1 MSMISKKSIL
11 ILSLASGLT
20 LPFGVHA
27 QSILK
32 SYIDSA
38 FNNNLA
44 LKQKNISLEK
54 SLLALESAKSLYWPT
69 LNIQGGYQTGEGG
82 RSIALPVGDL
92 LNPVYAS
99 LNKLTA
105 SNAFPA
111 IENEETYFL
120 PQNFYDVKVATSI
133 PLLNTDLKYNKN
145 IHTRQ
150 ASMQKTDLL
159 LYKRELVVQVK
170 TAYYN
175 YLSALEAVGIFKQAL
190 ELAEAGKRTNE
201 KLLASGKGLA
211 AYILRSESEIS
222 QLKAQQNE
230 AENQVEAAALH
241 FNFLLNR
248 PKNTPIT
255 VDTAYLKSTVSAAFT
270 NQWTS
275 RREELELIKEKISI
289 NKDLLSMHEKFSTP
303 KINGFLQ
310 LGSQSSA
317 WKFNAQSA
325 YYITGLQVDMPLFQ
339 GKRNIRKI
347 EQTKLDIRSANT
359 QYEETEA
366 LLQMSQSIA
375 WNNLESARTNQLAS
389 LKQLEAASTYQRLI
403 EKGFR
408 EGVNTFL
415 ETLDARNQVTQAQLL
430 VNINNFKV
438 RSAEAKLEREQATFP
453 LENN

>member
-11 ILSLASGLT
+11 ILSIASGLT

-150 ASMQKTDLL
+150 ASMQKTDMQ
-159 LYKRELVVQVK
+159 LYKRELVLQVK

-175 YLSALEAVGIFKQAL
+175 YLSALEAVGIYKQGL

-222 QLKAQQNE
+222 QLKAQQHE
-230 AENQVEAAALH
+230 AENQVEAAALY

-255 VDTAYLKSTVSAAFT
+255 IDTAYLKSTVSAAFT

-289 NKDLLSMHEKFSTP
+289 NKDLLTMHEKFSTP

-317 WKFNAQSA
+317 WKFNTQSA

-339 GKRNIRKI
+339 GKGISGK
-347 EQTKLDIRSANT
+347 
-359 QYEETEA
+359 
-366 LLQMSQSIA
+366 
-375 WNNLESARTNQLAS
+375 
-389 LKQLEAASTYQRLI
+389 
-403 EKGFR
+403 
-408 EGVNTFL
+408 
-415 ETLDARNQVTQAQLL
+415 
-430 VNINNFKV
+430 
-438 RSAEAKLEREQATFP
+438 
-453 LENN
+453 

>member
-1 MSMISKKSIL
+1 MMLKKSIL
-11 ILSLASGLT
+11 FLSIF
-20 LPFGVHA
+20 PFAMVPVGVHA
-27 QSILK
+27 QSVLS

-38 FNNNLA
+38 FSNNLA
-44 LKQKNISLEK
+44 LQQKNISLEK
-54 SLLALESAKSLYWPT
+54 SLLALESAKSLYWPS

-120 PQNFYDVKVATSI
+120 PRNFYDVKVATAI

-150 ASMQKTDLL
+150 AVMQKTDLL
-159 LYKRELVVQVK
+159 LYKRELVLQVK
-170 TAYYN
+170 SAYFN

-222 QLKAQQNE
+222 QLKALQYQ
-230 AENQVEAAALH
+230 AENQVKSAALY

-248 PKNTPIT
+248 PKSAQIA
-255 VDTAYLKSTVSAAFT
+255 VDTLYLKSTITETLA

-275 RREELELIKEKISI
+275 RREELVLIKEKINI
-289 NKDLLSMHEKFSTP
+289 NKDLLSMHQKFSTP

-317 WKFNAQSA
+317 WKFNTQSA
-325 YYITGLQVDMPLFQ
+325 YYITGLQVDLPLFH

-375 WNNLESARTNQLAS
+375 WNNLETARAS
-389 LKQLEAASTYQRLI
+389 HIAALKQLEAASAYQRLI

-415 ETLDARNQVTQAQLL
+415 ETLDARNQVVQAQLL

-438 RSAEAKLEREQATFP
+438 RSAAAKLEREQATFP
-453 LENN
+453 IENN